1 MKKYFKI
8 FLWVLLAVAVIGTFM
23 FLWQKSKAKPKE
35 YQIETVTK
43 QDTIESKTVITGTVE
58 PRDEVL
64 IKPQMNG
71 IVAELLHEAGDVVQS
86 GDVIARLTVVPEM
99 IQLSQAE
106 SRVRMAEIS
115 YEQGKESYARS
126 KDLFDK
132 SVIALEEFEAAEANF
147 AKIKEELSNAR
158 EAMEIVKKGAS
169 SRTAKQSNT
178 LVRSTITG
186 KILNVPVK
194 VGNSVIQANTFNEGT
209 TIASIADMNDL
220 IFVGKID
227 ETEVGRIRLGSPMRI
242 SVGALGKESFPATVE
257 YLAPKGSIVNGAVL
271 FEVKASVHIPSDRVI
286 RAGYSANAEIVL
298 EGAYGVPA
306 VPEACIEFS
315 GDSTF
320 VQVVKAEKPL
330 QTERRQVKT
339 GVSNGSNIEIKSG
352 LKVGEKVRGIEKTE
366 EKK

>member
-43 QDTIESKTVITGTVE
+43 QDTIENKTVITGTVE

-220 IFVGKID
+220 IFVGKRDGSRSHSTGLSHAHFGGSIG
-227 ETEVGRIRLGSPMRI
+227 ERKFSCHSRIPC
-242 SVGALGKESFPATVE
+242 AQGKYRERSCTVRSESFGT
-257 YLAPKGSIVNGAVL
+257 
-271 FEVKASVHIPSDRVI
+271 
-286 RAGYSANAEIVL
+286 YS
-298 EGAYGVPA
+298 
-306 VPEACIEFS
+306 
-315 GDSTF
+315 
-320 VQVVKAEKPL
+320 K
-330 QTERRQVKT
+330 RQ
-339 GVSNGSNIEIKSG
+339 SNPCR
-352 LKVGEKVRGIEKTE
+352 L
-366 EKK
+366 